1 VVSYTYDP
9 AVQNSNADVLDAIPV
24 VVTDVLGNSTPGSLD
39 ITITDSKPVAQ
50 NDANAVTEDTALTA
64 SGNVL
69 LGAGADTV
77 GADANATPVTP
88 ASVALTYG
96 SLVLNA
102 DGSYTYTLNN
112 ADPAVNALNNGQTL
126 TDSYTYTLTD
136 GDGSSTTADLTI
148 TINGHTDGV
157 PTIDIPDTN
166 NPGAGDGDK
175 TVAETDGP
183 IAGSFTI
190 DGPGRS
196 GQPERRRRELH
207 PGATGRPGVPGGA
220 PDQHRRRRTGAS
232 RATTRRRVWSATPT
246 TRPCRTATPT
256 SSTPSRWSSPTCWA
270 TAPRAAWTSP
280 SPTVSR

>member
-1 VVSYTYDP
+1 
-9 AVQNSNADVLDAIPV
+9 
-24 VVTDVLGNSTPGSLD
+24 
-39 ITITDSKPVAQ
+39 VAQ

-136 GDGSSTTADLTI
+136 GDGSSTTAVLTI

-157 PTIDIPDTN
+157 PTIVT
-166 NPGAGDGDK
+166 
-175 TVAETDGP
+175 
-183 IAGSFTI
+183 
-190 DGPGRS
+190 
-196 GQPERRRRELH
+196 
-207 PGATGRPGVPGGA
+207 
-220 PDQHRRRRTGAS
+220 S
-232 RATTRRRVWSATPT
+232 RTPT
-246 TRPCRTATPT
+246 TRALAMATRRLPRPTARSPAA
-256 SSTPSRWSSPTCWA
+256 SRSMPRPVWA
-270 TAPRAAWTSP
+270 T
-280 SPTVSR
+280 